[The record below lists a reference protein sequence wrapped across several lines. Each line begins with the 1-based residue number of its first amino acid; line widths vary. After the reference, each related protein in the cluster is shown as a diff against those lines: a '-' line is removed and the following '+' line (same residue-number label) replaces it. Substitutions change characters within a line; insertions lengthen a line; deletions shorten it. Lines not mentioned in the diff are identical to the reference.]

1 MKEKSSM
8 EASQAKEELY
18 KYILNYVISK
28 DMNMEDATDV
38 IGSLSD
44 MLENLPRILLLSSV
58 FNINT
63 NEVLESILKSLEKCK
78 EKCDSDEDEGDVKS
92 DKGFKVNVE
101 VTIKGEKDEDTDC
114 SDTD

>member
-28 DMNMEDATDV
+28 DMDMEDATDV
-38 IGSLSD
+38 IGSLSG
-44 MLENLPRILLLSSV
+44 ILKDIPKILILSSV
-58 FNINT
+58 LGKST
-63 NEVLESILKSLEKCK
+63 NEVLDGLLKGLERYKK
-78 EKCDSDEDEGDVKS
+78 NGDLDEGDVES